1 MNKTY
6 TEAEI
11 RHKLATD
18 ERWVR
23 RALIRLYERQTQQ
36 EQSAESTQNHNCKGF
51 APCDA
56 KWFSRLAV
64 FVTKYPS
71 KQLTPNQLA
80 LVWRPFKNQPAISK
94 YAGQLMKVM
103 AEDARMRNLVKPF
116 VPTTKPTCTRCGE
129 EMPGCK
135 CERKALDVKFEQMME
150 ERAFMQEMMY
160 S

>member
-1 MNKTY
+1 MKTY

-23 RALIRLYERQTQQ
+23 RALIRLYERQTQS

-64 FVTKYPS
+64 FVTKYPK
-71 KQLTPNQLA
+71 KQLTPKQLA
-80 LVWRPFKNQPAISK
+80 LVWRPFKNQPAITK

-103 AEDARMRNLVKPF
+103 AEDAAVKPT
-116 VPTTKPTCTRCGE
+116 VAQMNSACIRCGE
-129 EMPGCK
+129 EQPMCK
-135 CERKALDVKFEQMME
+135 CERKAMDVEHERLME
-150 ERAFMQEMMY
+150 EKAFMSEMMY